1 MFEDDLFD
9 QYDEDVSVRSAV
21 AGLDPRS
28 MALRHQL
35 GLLGL
40 LALFVL
46 PTQLYA
52 VQVSP
57 LTPVIY
63 LMIFAIS
70 WDFVSGYTGQ
80 LSFGHAFFFAL
91 GGYGT
96 SILNIQHGVDPLV
109 SIPIAVLLA
118 GLGGLLI
125 GLPAIRLQG
134 PYLSLVTLIVPV
146 IMAQLIIIWNESL
159 VLTLGSF
166 ELPIAPGGLG
176 GESGLDT
183 APDPLIS
190 TEQAAMFTVENFQLS
205 ALGNY
210 YLALTA
216 MTVILVVLLAITKS
230 STGTVMTAIRENET
244 VVTATGLNPF
254 KFKLFAFVVSAL
266 VGGLGGAL
274 FVHSPVGFPQPDA
287 ILNLQLNIDVILVSI
302 IGGMGTLVGPIIG
315 AMFMEILDQLFAEA
329 DFVIPILGRSLE
341 DMDPLPVLGLTVLVL
356 YYMPGGILRQAIGR
370 GRRLD
375 GVTDPDA
382 DVSDE
387 ARTPVESIIH
397 KYRREIRDRLG

>member
-1 MFEDDLFD
+1 MFEDDLFE
-9 QYDEDVSVRSAV
+9 QYDRDVSVRTAV
-21 AGLDPRS
+21 AQLDPRS

-35 GLLGL
+35 GLVGL

-96 SILNIQHGVDPLV
+96 SILNIQHEVDPLV

-134 PYLSLVTLIVPV
+134 PYLSLITLIVPI
-146 IMAQLIIIWNESL
+146 IMAQLVILWNDSL
-159 VLTLGSF
+159 VLSVGSF
-166 ELPIAPGGLG
+166 DLPIAPNGLG
-176 GESGLDT
+176 GRSGLDT

-190 TEQAAMFTVENFQLS
+190 TGQAAVFTVENFQMS

-210 YLALTA
+210 YLALTT
-216 MTVILVVLLAITKS
+216 MSLLLLGLLAITNS
-230 STGTVMTAIRENET
+230 STGTVMTAIREDET
-244 VVTATGLNPF
+244 VVAATGLNPF
-254 KFKLFAFVVSAL
+254 KFKLFAFTVSAL

-287 ILNLQLNIDVILVSI
+287 ILNLQLNIDVVLVSI
-302 IGGMGTLVGPIIG
+302 IGGMGTLVGPVIG
-315 AMFMEILDQLFAEA
+315 AIFMEILNQMFAEA
-329 DFVIPILGRSLE
+329 DFVIPVLGRSLD

-356 YYMPGGILRQAIGR
+356 YYMPGGILRQAVGR
-370 GRRLD
+370 GRRLHS
-375 GVTDPDA
+375 VTDPDA
-382 DVSDE
+382 DYPAE

-397 KYRREIRDRLG
+397 KYRREIRERLG